1 MGGIRKKTTT
11 TLGQRTFSDADKL
24 MNYEEARRY
33 IDNKLWT
40 RDELKKLRGKTA
52 RERDRTI
59 SNTLKQV
66 HKPWHQR
73 SVEDTVQHD
82 GTILFDLT

>member
-1 MGGIRKKTTT
+1 
-11 TLGQRTFSDADKL
+11 

-52 RERDRTI
+52 KSRDSAI

-66 HKPWHQR
+66 HKPYDQR
-73 SVEDTVQHD
+73 PIENTISND
-82 GTILFDLT
+82 GTILFDLTQNPKGIRNP

>member
-1 MGGIRKKTTT
+1 MGGVRKKTTT

-73 SVEDTVQHD
+73 TTDDIEEHS

>member
-1 MGGIRKKTTT
+1 M
-11 TLGQRTFSDADKL
+11 GQRTFSDADKL
-24 MNYEEARRY
+24 MNYEEARRL
-33 IDNKLWT
+33 IDNKIWT
-40 RDELKKLRGKTA
+40 RDELRKLRGKTA

-73 SVEDTVQHD
+73 TTDNVEALS

>member
-1 MGGIRKKTTT
+1 MGGVRKKTTT
-11 TLGQRTFSDADKL
+11 TLGQRTFSDANKL
-24 MNYEEARRY
+24 MNYEEARRL
-33 IDNKLWT
+33 IDNKIWT
-40 RDELKKLRGKTA
+40 RDELRKLRGKTA

-73 SVEDTVQHD
+73 TTDNVEEHS